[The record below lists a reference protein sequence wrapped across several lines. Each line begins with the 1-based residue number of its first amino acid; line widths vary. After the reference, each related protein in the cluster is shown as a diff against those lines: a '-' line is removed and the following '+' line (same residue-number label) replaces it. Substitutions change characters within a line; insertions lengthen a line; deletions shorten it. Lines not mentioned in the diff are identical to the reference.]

1 MTRCNVQPSL
11 SGREDI
17 FMEEATVIQNAT
29 EKDVT
34 RIDDMIAALCEF
46 QGGDLCP
53 QSLRDLP

>member
-1 MTRCNVQPSL
+1 MCSPVL

-17 FMEEATVIQNAT
+17 FMEEATVIRNAK